1 MKLIYYWS
9 PFLTNVAT
17 TSAVIHSAISLK
29 KYSNKYDPVIIDACG
44 EFENHRDFILKN
56 KIRIIKLYS
65 FNYFKYLP
73 KNGYLISRIS
83 FIIIFLLSFFPLYRI
98 LKKNEPDFFI
108 CHLITSLPIL
118 IANIF
123 SFNTKFILR
132 ISGLPKL
139 NFFRKTYWKFSN
151 RSLFKITTPTVSTYE
166 HLKALNLFDE
176 HKIKVLRDPVI
187 DIKKINSCKSEEI
200 EDFLKNGDFIL
211 SVGRLTKQKN
221 FQFLLNCFS
230 ELSNKYQNLKLVIL
244 GEGEEKNILKNMI
257 IKKNLKE
264 KVFLLG
270 FKENIFKYLSRA
282 KFFVLS
288 SLWEDP
294 GWVLLEAA
302 ACNTLILS
310 SNCKNGPSE
319 ILENNLGG
327 VLYQVS
333 NKNNFIESFELLN
346 KLNSKEIYEK
356 KLFVKKKSHLFT
368 KFKHFKILEKII
380 LN

>member
-1 MKLIYYWS
+1 M
-9 PFLTNVAT
+9 
-17 TSAVIHSAISLK
+17 
-29 KYSNKYDPVIIDACG
+29 
-44 EFENHRDFILKN
+44 
-56 KIRIIKLYS
+56 
-65 FNYFKYLP
+65 
-73 KNGYLISRIS
+73 
-83 FIIIFLLSFFPLYRI
+83 
-98 LKKNEPDFFI
+98 
-108 CHLITSLPIL
+108 
-118 IANIF
+118 
-123 SFNTKFILR
+123 
-132 ISGLPKL
+132 
-139 NFFRKTYWKFSN
+139 
-151 RSLFKITTPTVSTYE
+151 
-166 HLKALNLFDE
+166 
-176 HKIKVLRDPVI
+176 RDPVI